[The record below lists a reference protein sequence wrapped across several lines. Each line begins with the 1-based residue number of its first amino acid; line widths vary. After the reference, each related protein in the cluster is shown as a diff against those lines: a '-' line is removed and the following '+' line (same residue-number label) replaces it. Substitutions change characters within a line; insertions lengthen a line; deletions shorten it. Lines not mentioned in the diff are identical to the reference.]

1 MVLCILKKFYLFILI
16 SGFSF
21 LLNNLLNLYFVEVLH
36 ADSKLSA
43 AITYFLLFFLNFF
56 IFKNFIFIKEKGSDK
71 KLNIYE
77 YIKLNL
83 ILRLLEYL
91 SFLTLLKVLN
101 LYFLII
107 VNLVSI
113 IFTLL
118 KYFYLRR
125 MTLK

>member
-1 MVLCILKKFYLFILI
+1 MKRFYLFVLT
-16 SGFSF
+16 SGLSF
-21 LLNNLLNLYFVEVLH
+21 LLNNLLNLYFVEILH
-36 ADSKLSA
+36 ADSRLSA
-43 AITYFLLFFLNFF
+43 ALTYFLLFFLNFF
-56 IFKNFIFIKEKGSDK
+56 IFKNFIFIKEIETDK
-71 KLNIYE
+71 KLNIYD

-83 ILRLLEYL
+83 ILRILEYL
-91 SFLTLLKVLN
+91 SFLALFKIFN

-125 MTLK
+125 MTMN

>member
-1 MVLCILKKFYLFILI
+1 MKRFYLFVLT
-16 SGFSF
+16 SGLSF
-21 LLNNLLNLYFVEVLH
+21 LLNNLLNLYFVEILH
-36 ADSKLSA
+36 TDSRLSA

-56 IFKNFIFIKEKGSDK
+56 IFKNFIFIKEKEADT
-71 KLNIYE
+71 KLNIYD

-83 ILRLLEYL
+83 ILRVFEYL
-91 SFLTLLKVLN
+91 SFLALFKIFN

-125 MTLK
+125 MTMN

>member
-1 MVLCILKKFYLFILI
+1 LKKFYLFILT

-21 LLNNLLNLYFVEVLH
+21 LLNNLLNLYFVEILH

>member
-1 MVLCILKKFYLFILI
+1 MKKFYLFILT

-21 LLNNLLNLYFVEVLH
+21 LLNNLLNLYFVEILH

>member
-1 MVLCILKKFYLFILI
+1 MKKFYLFILI

-21 LLNNLLNLYFVEVLH
+21 LLNNLLNLYFVEILH

-125 MTLK
+125 MTLN

>member
-1 MVLCILKKFYLFILI
+1 MKKFYLFILI

-21 LLNNLLNLYFVEVLH
+21 LLNNLLNLYFVEILH

>member
-1 MVLCILKKFYLFILI
+1 MKRFYLFVLT
-16 SGFSF
+16 SGLSF

-36 ADSKLSA
+36 TDSRLSA
-43 AITYFLLFFLNFF
+43 AITYLLLFFLNFF
-56 IFKNFIFIKEKGSDK
+56 IFKNFIFIKEKETDK
-71 KLNIYE
+71 KLNIYD

-83 ILRLLEYL
+83 ILRVLEYL
-91 SFLTLLKVLN
+91 SFLALFKIFN

-125 MTLK
+125 MTMN

>member
-1 MVLCILKKFYLFILI
+1 LKKFYLFILT

-21 LLNNLLNLYFVEVLH
+21 LLNNLLNLYFVEILH

-43 AITYFLLFFLNFF
+43 SITYFLLFFLNFF

-113 IFTLL
+113 FFTLL

-125 MTLK
+125 MTLN

>member
-1 MVLCILKKFYLFILI
+1 MKRFYLFILT
-16 SGFSF
+16 SGLSF
-21 LLNNLLNLYFVEVLH
+21 LLNNLLNLYFVEILH
-36 ADSKLSA
+36 TDSRLSA
-43 AITYFLLFFLNFF
+43 ALTYFLLFFLNFF
-56 IFKNFIFIKEKGSDK
+56 IFKNFIFIKEIETDK
-71 KLNIYE
+71 KLNIYD

-83 ILRLLEYL
+83 ILRILEYL
-91 SFLTLLKVLN
+91 SFLALFKIFN

-125 MTLK
+125 MTMN

>member
-1 MVLCILKKFYLFILI
+1 LKKFYLFILI

-21 LLNNLLNLYFVEVLH
+21 LLNNLLNLYFVEILH

-125 MTLK
+125 MTLN